1 MKVIGAGFPKT
12 GTKSL
17 WHAMEILGFKH
28 FDGFSRTAKV
38 DKIYV
43 YDLSIVA
50 TSVLVT
56 DVEGLCW

>member
-1 MKVIGAGFPKT
+1 MACHGDIGIQA
-12 GTKSL
+12 L
-17 WHAMEILGFKH
+17 WY
-28 FDGFSRTAKV
+28 GFSRIAKV

-43 YDLSIVA
+43 YDLSIVV